1 MTQLRYFLTTVDNP
15 IDPVDQQDSW
25 LLYDQL
31 NNYRSN
37 ELLSSFAR
45 TSEELSDS
53 DNQQELRD
61 ACLRIMALDP
71 NNIYVMVAKPMPDY
85 QTS

>member
-15 IDPVDQQDSW
+15 FDPVDQQDSW

>member
-1 MTQLRYFLTTVDNP
+1 MKQLRYFLTTVDNP
-15 IDPVDQQDSW
+15 FDPVDQQDSW

-31 NNYRSN
+31 NGYKSN
-37 ELLSSFAR
+37 ELLASFAR
-45 TSEELSDS
+45 TSEELSDYE
-53 DNQQELRD
+53 NQLEIRE

-85 QTS
+85 